1 MRLDLA
7 HFRIAPL
14 TVPAV
19 ASIAWRMRAEDWR
32 EITAMVALEDP
43 DLWAERIVPVTRFGA
58 VATWRE
64 IPAAALGAVEARPG
78 VFSLWMFATADWPSV
93 ALGVTLWCRRVL
105 ERELLAAGAH
115 RVECQSIAEHQVA
128 HAWLRQF
135 GLTPESWMPGFGKRG
150 ETFITFARVADHVL
164 VDAERAA
171 PAATAAAPSAAA
183 APAG

>member
-14 TVPAV
+14 SVPAV
-19 ASIAWRMRAEDWR
+19 ASIAWRMRPADWR
-32 EITAMVALEDP
+32 EITAMVELEDP
-43 DLWAERIVPVTRFGA
+43 DIWAERIVPASRFGA
-58 VATWRE
+58 VVLWRDT
-64 IPAAALGAVEARPG
+64 PTAALGAVQVRPG
-78 VFSLWMFATADWPSV
+78 VFSLWMFATPDWPSV
-93 ALGVTLWCRRVL
+93 ALATTLWCRRVL

-135 GLTPESWMPGFGKRG
+135 GLAPESWMPGFGKRG

-164 VDAERAA
+164 VDAERSAA
-171 PAATAAAPSAAA
+171 PAPAAAPSAAA
-183 APAG
+183 ATAG